1 LKLAASS
8 GQNMHML
15 RVRITPIISLSF
27 LLLAG
32 NISQTY
38 AAETSKTVQMMTRA
52 LGDSTVIYEIGQR
65 LGFYQEEGFK
75 LELIL
80 AKISTA
86 TQALLAGNAD
96 YLNHGS
102 AIPVILR
109 GMPLKVLLVDSDR
122 PPHFIVTAPQINSFQ
137 DIAGKVFAIDD
148 HAGASALV
156 VREVLAKNSVP
167 LEKVNFR
174 VLGPPP
180 LRLQALLSGVVHA
193 APLNF
198 VMATKA
204 KSQGFKILAYT
215 GDFTS
220 DVQLSVAAPVVKM
233 QAAKDEIYRF
243 VRATLKA
250 QMFFFENPS
259 DEAFKFYME
268 VNDLTD
274 QTVAREA
281 WQVRM
286 KRTSETARLGLL
298 TQQTMEEQKNRLV
311 EQLKL
316 GGAPLEKA
324 KFIRAEEA
332 YDFSFARQAYAELKA
347 AGWQTSK
354 YRWTPKK

>member
-1 LKLAASS
+1 
-8 GQNMHML
+8 
-15 RVRITPIISLSF
+15 VSF
-27 LLLAG
+27 SLLLFAAH
-32 NISQTY
+32 IPHAY
-38 AAETSKTVQMMTRA
+38 AAEAAKTVRLMTRA

-65 LGFYQEEGFK
+65 LGFYQEEGFRP
-75 LELIL
+75 ELIL

-122 PPHFIVTAPQINSFQ
+122 PPHFIVTTPQINSFQ
-137 DIAGKVFAIDD
+137 DITGKVFAIDD

-156 VREVLAKNSVP
+156 VREVLAKNAVP
-167 LEKVNFR
+167 LDKVNFR

-180 LRLQALLSGVVHA
+180 LRLQALLAGLVHA

-198 VMATKA
+198 VMASKA
-204 KSQGFKILAYT
+204 QSQGFKILAYT

-233 QAAKDEIYRF
+233 QTAPEEVYRF

-250 QMFFFENPS
+250 QMFFFANPR
-259 DEAFKFYME
+259 DEAFKFFME
-268 VNDLTD
+268 VNELTD
-274 QTVAREA
+274 QTVARDA
-281 WQVRM
+281 WQARM
-286 KRTSETARLGLL
+286 RRSSDAARLGLL
-298 TQQTMEEQKNRLV
+298 TQQTMEEQKNRVV

-316 GGAPLEKA
+316 GGTPLEKA

-332 YDFSFARQAYAELKA
+332 YDFSFAKRAYAELKA
-347 AGWQTSK
+347 GGWETTK
-354 YRWTPKK
+354 YRWSPKR